1 MLQDMDSDS
10 DSLDEVN
17 NTAHPSAA
25 FLMASQGSHPYDDS
39 FDSPNHSDD
48 SLADEDV
55 GTGLVPIHPFANA
68 VEDDG
73 FDDDDSF
80 DGFVPAGGD
89 FQEETVFGVTPGER
103 ERIHAE
109 GLRMM
114 GKDLLEDTIG
124 KGAQIGTGAEDSP
137 TPSSWTR

>member
-1 MLQDMDSDS
+1 
-10 DSLDEVN
+10 
-17 NTAHPSAA
+17 
-25 FLMASQGSHPYDDS
+25 MASQGIHPYDDS
-39 FDSPNHSDD
+39 FDSSNHSDD
-48 SLADEDV
+48 SMADEDV

-80 DGFVPAGGD
+80 DGFVPAEGN

-114 GKDLLEDTIG
+114 GQELLEDTIG
-124 KGAQIGTGAEDSP
+124 KGGVQIATGAEDSP
-137 TPSSWTR
+137 TPASWAR